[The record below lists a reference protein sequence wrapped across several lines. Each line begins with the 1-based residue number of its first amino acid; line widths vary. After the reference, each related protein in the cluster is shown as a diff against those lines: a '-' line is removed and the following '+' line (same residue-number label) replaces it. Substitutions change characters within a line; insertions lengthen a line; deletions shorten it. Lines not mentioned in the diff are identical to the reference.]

1 MTKKRKTDGRNHYSR
16 IRKTPAADGTKIDP
30 DEGWR
35 RASQAYRAF
44 REDKEVPAA
53 FREDEE
59 ARTLLIE
66 TDRKRAVFSIIRAA
80 SAERAAM
87 LQAERVSACKAIAAA
102 AGKKAEIAGR
112 HGLTTDAIRRAGLP
126 EVVGEEDYRED
137 EDYWKTAADEDEIA
151 FLIPLQAAAE
161 TLWEEAVSMMYEA
174 AKEIREEVE
183 AANDYGGRKEAIS
196 RLEAWAVAVFF
207 TEQAALN
214 TGREGIEDLAAEAV
228 EAGKAAR
235 FGKTKIRF
243 PKEVRS
249 RLLEGLPVEVAAAN
263 AVKAAFPDRF
273 PDGLLNIVLPGGPE
287 ADR

>member
-1 MTKKRKTDGRNHYSR
+1 MTKRKQGGPSREHYSR
-16 IRKTPAADGTKIDP
+16 MRKNPAEAGTKIDP
-30 DEGWR
+30 EEAWR

-44 REDKEVPAA
+44 REDKEAA
-53 FREDEE
+53 AAVREDEE
-59 ARTLLIE
+59 AHIRLIE
-66 TDRKRAVFSIIRAA
+66 TDRKRAELSISRAA
-80 SAERAAM
+80 AAEWAIM
-87 LQAERVSACKAIAAA
+87 LQAERVSACRAIAAA

-137 EDYWKTAADEDEIA
+137 EDYWKTVAEEDEIA

-161 TLWEEAVSMMYEA
+161 TLWEEAVSMMHEA

-249 RLLEGLPVEVAAAN
+249 RLLEGLPLEVAAAN

-273 PDGLLNIVLPGGPE
+273 PDEDGG
-287 ADR
+287 R